1 MKLALVFPGQGSQRV
16 GMGQALAEAFADARD
31 VFEEVDDALDRRL
44 SNLLFEGPDD
54 ALTATE
60 NAQPGLMAVSMAVLR
75 VVTAQGGLDVG
86 AQVGFV
92 AGHSLG
98 EYTAL
103 AAAGAFS
110 LRDAA
115 RLLDARGTAMKNA
128 GSAESKNGGGGM
140 LALLGANIK
149 MAEKVVENAAKITG
163 KICVVANDNGPGQ
176 VVISGHNGALE
187 VAAGL
192 ATDAGAKRAVRLGV
206 SAGFHSPLMAPAA
219 EVMHDVLASADLQP
233 PKPPVVA
240 NVAAGPVSDVE
251 EIRDL
256 LGRQITGR
264 VRWRESVEAMIESGV
279 DTIAEIGAGKVL
291 TGLNRRI
298 HKDLVTAAVETPE
311 DVEAFLKSV

>member
-16 GMGQALAEAFADARD
+16 GMGQALAEAFAEARD

-44 SNLLFEGPDD
+44 SKILFEGPDD

-60 NAQPGLMAVSMAVLR
+60 NAQPGLLAMSMAVLR
-75 VVTAQGGLDVG
+75 VMTVQGGFDVG
-86 AQVGFV
+86 AQVAFV

-98 EYTAL
+98 EYAAL

-110 LRDAA
+110 LGEAA

-128 GSAESKNGGGGM
+128 GSGGAKDDGGGM

-149 MAEKVVENAAKITG
+149 MAEEAVENAAKTTG
-163 KICVVANDNGPGQ
+163 QICVVANDNGPGQ
-176 VVISGHNGALE
+176 VVISGHDGALE

-192 ATDAGAKRAVRLGV
+192 ATEAGAKRVVRLGV

-219 EVMHDVLASADLQP
+219 EVMHDVLAAADLQSP
-233 PKPPVVA
+233 NPPVVA
-240 NVAAGPVSDVE
+240 NVSAGPVSDVE

-256 LGRQITGR
+256 LERQITGR
-264 VRWRESVEAMIESGV
+264 VRWRESVEAMIHSGV
-279 DTIAEIGAGKVL
+279 DTVAEIGAGKVL

-298 HKDLVTAAVETPE
+298 HKDLVTAAVETPY

>member
-16 GMGQALAEAFADARD
+16 GMGQALAEVFAEARE

-44 SNLLFEGPDD
+44 SKILFEGPED

-60 NAQPGLMAVSMAVLR
+60 NAQPGLMAMSMAVLR
-75 VVTAQGGLDVG
+75 VMTAQGGLDVG
-86 AQVGFV
+86 AQVAFV

-98 EYTAL
+98 EYAAL

-110 LRDAA
+110 LGDAA

-128 GSAESKNGGGGM
+128 GSKDGGGGM
-140 LALLGANIK
+140 SALLGANIK
-149 MAEKVVENAAKITG
+149 IAEEVVENAAKTTG
-163 KICVVANDNGPGQ
+163 LVCVVANDNGPGQ
-176 VVISGHNGALE
+176 VVISGHDGALE
-187 VAAGL
+187 VAEGL
-192 ATDAGAKRAVRLGV
+192 ATEAGAKRAVRLGV

-219 EVMHDVLASADLQP
+219 EVMHDVLASAGLRP
-233 PKPPVVA
+233 PNPPVVA
-240 NVAAGPVSDVE
+240 NVTAGPVSGVE

-256 LGRQITGR
+256 LERQITGR
-264 VRWRESVEAMIESGV
+264 VRWRESVEFMVEAGV
-279 DTIAEIGAGKVL
+279 DTIAELGAGKVL